1 MLYGKDG
8 AKRGRLSV
16 KRVRQ
21 LSNAFKSYSSITD
34 TENLSGEPEVIE
46 QETGNKEP
54 TATTTTGSALPKGA
68 KQVVELAL
76 SPEGGPAQD
85 IALREF
91 GRILVASAAD
101 SVSTIFSAPLRAL
114 EEVEKTVPKEI
125 LTPLA
130 PAHLALKSLSEASQ
144 VSSKDAETLEIARE
158 LTSLIADQSA
168 SSSSETTPPK
178 TTTTTSS
185 SSTKPTDTEQRENN
199 ERHPR
204 FSPVPTLSPPTEK
217 DFKIAV
223 ELLEMAPRLAPGA
236 SAVALRLAAALSAE
250 VAERIAEETSKSAGT
265 TTTTTTTTT
274 RRN

>member
-1 MLYGKDG
+1 MLHDG
-8 AKRGRLSV
+8 TK
-16 KRVRQ
+16 
-21 LSNAFKSYSSITD
+21 
-34 TENLSGEPEVIE
+34 NLSGEPEVIE
-46 QETGNKEP
+46 KETGNKEA

-178 TTTTTSS
+178 RRRRRRRRRRNQ
-185 SSTKPTDTEQRENN
+185 PTPNN
-199 ERHPR
+199 ERTMSDTLDSHPCQHFLR
-204 FSPVPTLSPPTEK
+204 QLKKILKSPPNFSK
-217 DFKIAV
+217 WRQDS
-223 ELLEMAPRLAPGA
+223 LPAPTAGA
-236 SAVALRLAAALSAE
+236 SPPP
-250 VAERIAEETSKSAGT
+250 
-265 TTTTTTTTT
+265 
-274 RRN
+274 

>member
-46 QETGNKEP
+46 KETGNKEA
-54 TATTTTGSALPKGA
+54 TATTTTASALPKGA

-114 EEVEKTVPKEI
+114 EEVEKTVPKRN
-125 LTPLA
+125 LDA
-130 PAHLALKSLSEASQ
+130 
-144 VSSKDAETLEIARE
+144 VST
-158 LTSLIADQSA
+158 
-168 SSSSETTPPK
+168 
-178 TTTTTSS
+178 
-185 SSTKPTDTEQRENN
+185 
-199 ERHPR
+199 
-204 FSPVPTLSPPTEK
+204 
-217 DFKIAV
+217 
-223 ELLEMAPRLAPGA
+223 
-236 SAVALRLAAALSAE
+236 
-250 VAERIAEETSKSAGT
+250 GT
-265 TTTTTTTTT
+265 FGF
-274 RRN
+274 